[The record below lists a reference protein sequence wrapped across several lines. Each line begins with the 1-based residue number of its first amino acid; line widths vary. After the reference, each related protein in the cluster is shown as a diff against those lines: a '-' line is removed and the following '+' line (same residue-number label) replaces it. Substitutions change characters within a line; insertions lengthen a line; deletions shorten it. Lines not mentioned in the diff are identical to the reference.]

1 MLLNVTLALLV
12 SCFLLLAGLR
22 LTTSRLDQQQQHP
35 LSDSNHVYIPSLGF
49 GTWNLDRSNASE
61 AVSLAIQTGYRHIDC
76 AAAYGNQKEIGVGIA
91 DGIQKAGINR
101 YDLWVTSKL
110 WNDRYV
116 LGKNISVQIE
126 WIDLTRYW
134 FSVDQSPA
142 RSSGA
147 SFGWDNC
154 RLGAGLCRSLSH
166 ALARGINRSR
176 EQDPLYWRAP
186 PLLASSVFTLLC

>member
-1 MLLNVTLALLV
+1 MLYKVANQESSVLEEKRAGKRNMFNLKMLLNVTLAVLV
-12 SCFLLLAGLR
+12 SVFLLSAGLQAGIR
-22 LTTSRLDQQQQHP
+22 LTTPRSDQQQQQEQQQQHP
-35 LSDSNHVYIPSLGF
+35 LSESNHVYIPSLGF

-116 LGKNISVQIE
+116 LSKKHLCSNR
-126 WIDLTRYW
+126 ID
-134 FSVDQSPA
+134 
-142 RSSGA
+142 RS
-147 SFGWDNC
+147 N
-154 RLGAGLCRSLSH
+154 
-166 ALARGINRSR
+166 
-176 EQDPLYWRAP
+176 
-186 PLLASSVFTLLC
+186 

>member
-1 MLLNVTLALLV
+1 MLCKVANQESSVLEEKSAGKRNMINIKMLLNVTLALLV

-22 LTTSRLDQQQQHP
+22 LTTSRSDQQQQQQQQQQHP

-116 LGKNISVQIE
+116 LSKDICSN
-126 WIDLTRYW
+126 RM
-134 FSVDQSPA
+134 DQS
-142 RSSGA
+142 
-147 SFGWDNC
+147 N
-154 RLGAGLCRSLSH
+154 
-166 ALARGINRSR
+166 
-176 EQDPLYWRAP
+176 
-186 PLLASSVFTLLC
+186 

>member
-1 MLLNVTLALLV
+1 MINIKMLLNVTLALLV

-22 LTTSRLDQQQQHP
+22 LTTSRLDQQQQQQQQQQQHP

-126 WIDLTRYW
+126 WIDLTRY
-134 FSVDQSPA
+134 
-142 RSSGA
+142 
-147 SFGWDNC
+147 
-154 RLGAGLCRSLSH
+154 
-166 ALARGINRSR
+166 
-176 EQDPLYWRAP
+176 
-186 PLLASSVFTLLC
+186 

>member
-1 MLLNVTLALLV
+1 MLHKVANQEPSVLEEKKAEKRNMINIKMLLNVTLALLV

-22 LTTSRLDQQQQHP
+22 LTTSQSDQQQQQQQQQQQHP

-116 LGKNISVQIE
+116 LSKNISVQIE
-126 WIDLTRYW
+126 WIGLTRY
-134 FSVDQSPA
+134 
-142 RSSGA
+142 
-147 SFGWDNC
+147 
-154 RLGAGLCRSLSH
+154 
-166 ALARGINRSR
+166 
-176 EQDPLYWRAP
+176 
-186 PLLASSVFTLLC
+186 

>member
-1 MLLNVTLALLV
+1 MINTKFLLNATLALLV
-12 SCFLLLAGLR
+12 SGFLLLAGLG
-22 LTTSRLDQQQQHP
+22 LTTSRPDQQQQQQEQQQHP
-35 LSDSNHVYIPSLGF
+35 LSDTNHVYIPSLGF

-76 AAAYGNQKEIGVGIA
+76 AAAYGNQKEVGVGIA

-116 LGKNISVQIE
+116 SGKNLSPQME
-126 WIDLTRYW
+126 WIGRTRYW
-134 FSVDQSPA
+134 FSVDQSPN

-154 RLGAGLCRSLSH
+154 RVGPGLCRSLSH
-166 ALARGINRSR
+166 ALARGINRPR
-176 EQDPLYWRAP
+176 E
-186 PLLASSVFTLLC
+186 

>member
-1 MLLNVTLALLV
+1 MNKIRMLLSGTLALLV
-12 SCFLLLAGLR
+12 SGFLLLSGLR
-22 LTTSRLDQQQQHP
+22 FTTSRSDQQQQQQQQP
-35 LSDSNHVYIPSLGF
+35 LSDTNHVYIPSLGF

-116 LGKNISVQIE
+116 LSKSISVQIE
-126 WIDLTRYW
+126 WIGLTGYS

-142 RSSGA
+142 RSSGT
-147 SFGWDNC
+147 SFG
-154 RLGAGLCRSLSH
+154 
-166 ALARGINRSR
+166 
-176 EQDPLYWRAP
+176 
-186 PLLASSVFTLLC
+186 

>member
-1 MLLNVTLALLV
+1 MCKYVQGPELERNLIQQANVLYQAATQESSMLAEKRAEKRNMMNTKMLLNVTLALLV
-12 SCFLLLAGLR
+12 GGFLLLAGLG
-22 LTTSRLDQQQQHP
+22 LTTSQSDQRQHEQQHP

-76 AAAYGNQKEIGVGIA
+76 AAAYGNQKEVGVGIA

-116 LGKNISVQIE
+116 SSKNLSVQIE
-126 WIDLTRYW
+126 WIGRTGY
-134 FSVDQSPA
+134 
-142 RSSGA
+142 
-147 SFGWDNC
+147 
-154 RLGAGLCRSLSH
+154 
-166 ALARGINRSR
+166 
-176 EQDPLYWRAP
+176 
-186 PLLASSVFTLLC
+186 